1 MAMRETAAQL
11 DILQREPENE
21 LSEKN
26 PLWWVAQS
34 NL

>member
-26 PLWWVAQS
+26 PLGRVLQS
-34 NL
+34 KL